1 MSSLL
6 FNHYVILLSTILLT
20 FFLPSPFTLDHLLCL
35 LHSFFH
41 YIHFP
46 RHPLYI
52 LLTTSLHASIHS
64 PLPSFFYSSLFTY
77 LTSPSHSS
85 SNFPLPLPTHLLPF
99 HFPFTPAV
107 EHPWQEYL
115 KANGPSHLRRA
126 SRGLRLLTGQIRK
139 IDETA
144 NIKGTLPRQLGF
156 IVGLQEIY
164 ARRVGLIGRLPH
176 ELGELDQLRVLSMGN
191 NQLCGELPA
200 SLGNLKH
207 LQRIVLHQ
215 NKLTGQVRKCC
226 GLKFFT
232 L

>member
-1 MSSLL
+1 MVYLFSSFIFSSSL
-6 FNHYVILLSTILLT
+6 FSSPLS
-20 FFLPSPFTLDHLLCL
+20 HLISSHLV
-35 LHSFFH
+35 
-41 YIHFP
+41 P
-46 RHPLYI
+46 
-52 LLTTSLHASIHS
+52 S
-64 PLPSFFYSSLFTY
+64 PLPSLFLSY
-77 LTSPSHSS
+77 
-85 SNFPLPLPTHLLPF
+85 
-99 HFPFTPAV
+99 
-107 EHPWQEYL
+107 
-115 KANGPSHLRRA
+115 
-126 SRGLRLLTGQIRK
+126 QIRK

-191 NQLCGELPA
+191 NQLCGELPS

-215 NKLTGQVRKCC
+215 NKLTGQVPASLGKLGCIVNLAGNVGLEHGPDVPQTERDALISFFHATKGPEWTARHCWGSREPVSRWYKVRKY
-226 GLKFFT
+226 KYTVRVFFKMIHSILLDCQNT

>member
-1 MSSLL
+1 
-6 FNHYVILLSTILLT
+6 
-20 FFLPSPFTLDHLLCL
+20 
-35 LHSFFH
+35 
-41 YIHFP
+41 
-46 RHPLYI
+46 
-52 LLTTSLHASIHS
+52 
-64 PLPSFFYSSLFTY
+64 
-77 LTSPSHSS
+77 
-85 SNFPLPLPTHLLPF
+85 
-99 HFPFTPAV
+99 V

-200 SLGNLKH
+200 SLGKLKH

-215 NKLTGQVRKCC
+215 NKLTGQVR
-226 GLKFFT
+226 T
-232 L
+232 YV

>member
-1 MSSLL
+1 M
-6 FNHYVILLSTILLT
+6 
-20 FFLPSPFTLDHLLCL
+20 
-35 LHSFFH
+35 
-41 YIHFP
+41 
-46 RHPLYI
+46 
-52 LLTTSLHASIHS
+52 
-64 PLPSFFYSSLFTY
+64 
-77 LTSPSHSS
+77 
-85 SNFPLPLPTHLLPF
+85 
-99 HFPFTPAV
+99 